1 VAEIRK
7 CGYYFYVGAKLQ
19 PIMSSPTIP
28 EKTALGWV
36 VDVPNE
42 IARELGVSEGSI
54 AIIHA
59 KDGRLE
65 LEILPP
71 PSDQLTESVRQT
83 YEQFE
88 EAFDELKRLGD

>member
-1 VAEIRK
+1 
-7 CGYYFYVGAKLQ
+7 
-19 PIMSSPTIP
+19 MSSPTIP
-28 EKTALGWV
+28 QKTALGWV

-42 IARELGVSEGSI
+42 IAQELGVPEGSI

-71 PSDQLTESVRQT
+71 P
-83 YEQFE
+83 
-88 EAFDELKRLGD
+88 